1 MSVDQQIRILEAQ
14 KSELKKQ
21 KDILDR
27 KLEVFEET
35 VRERAAKKA
44 REARLKDR

>member
-1 MSVDQQIRILEAQ
+1 MSLDQQIRILETQ

-21 KDILDR
+21 RDILDR

-35 VRERAAKKA
+35 VRDREAKKA
-44 REARLKDR
+44 REARLRDR